1 MLAIYMN
8 LIFIITASEVYLFSS
23 ASQRFPAKFSKN
35 IIKFKFV
42 YLWRIF

>member
-8 LIFIITASEVYLFSS
+8 LIFIITASEVYLFS